1 MAMIPDNSRGIL
13 VHTCCAWCLLDVL
26 GPLSRDYGRIVVGFF
41 NPNIHPRA
49 EFEKRM
55 KSARLLCRRLELELV
70 CDGQYGLV
78 PFLNSLYNAGID
90 PAGERGARCGVCYG
104 TRMRRTAE
112 EARRLGLGAFTTT
125 LLSSPHQLQE
135 ELRRAGESAAREF
148 GAGFDGREMVSL
160 HGTGRDQVPS
170 GLTLH
175 RQRYCGCIFSE
186 CEAFKPSGD

>member
-1 MAMIPDNSRGIL
+1 MAMAMIPDNSRGIL

-78 PFLNSLYNAGID
+78 PFLNSLYNARRCSRAPISCRKSCGGRASRPRGNSGPGSTGAKWFRSTG
-90 PAGERGARCGVCYG
+90 PAGTKCRRG
-104 TRMRRTAE
+104 
-112 EARRLGLGAFTTT
+112 
-125 LLSSPHQLQE
+125 
-135 ELRRAGESAAREF
+135 
-148 GAGFDGREMVSL
+148 
-160 HGTGRDQVPS
+160 
-170 GLTLH
+170 
-175 RQRYCGCIFSE
+175 
-186 CEAFKPSGD
+186 